1 MGAAAQAGRDRRPL
15 YGVLAAF
22 AAGLTGT
29 RVATIALPWLVLV
42 STGSAAKTGLLAL
55 CQLAPYVVV
64 KALAGPWVDSVGPRR
79 VSISMDLVAAS
90 AIGLVPVLA
99 AVDALALPVLLG
111 LAAVSGAASGPGDSA
126 KEVFL
131 PQVAEQARMALERVT
146 GLSGSIERLAS
157 TVGPAVAGALVAVV
171 GPAPALVVTA
181 VATLLSAALI
191 AWCTDRP
198 EPRPA
203 HDGEQGRPSY
213 RRRLLEG
220 WRHLRSD
227 GLLRSI
233 VAMIAVTNL
242 LDAALSQVLLP
253 VWAKETGAGPAA
265 IGLLGSVLGAAA
277 LAGSLAATVVAHRMP
292 RRAVFLVGFL
302 LGGAPRFV
310 VLGVDADVPLTAA
323 VWAVAGLGVG
333 FINPIVS
340 AVFFERV
347 PRPLLGRVNALG
359 DATAWSLMP
368 FGGLAAAGLLGLVGL
383 GPALLAAGAAYLVT
397 TTVPALRP
405 EWGRMRAR
413 PPPADEEPVRAP
425 SG

>member
-1 MGAAAQAGRDRRPL
+1 MTTAAPAVRDRRPL

-22 AAGLTGT
+22 AASLTGT

-42 STGSAAKTGLLAL
+42 STGSATKTGLLAL
-55 CQLAPYVVV
+55 CQLGPYVVV

-79 VSISMDLVAAS
+79 VSILMDLVTAS
-90 AIGLVPVLA
+90 AIGLVPVL
-99 AVDALALPVLLG
+99 DALDALDLPVLLG

-131 PQVAEQARMALERVT
+131 PAVAERGQVPLERVT

-157 TVGPAVAGALVAVV
+157 TVGPAAAGAVVAGVGAGPALTVTALAALVSAV
-171 GPAPALVVTA
+171 
-181 VATLLSAALI
+181 LI
-191 AWCTDRP
+191 ARYTDRP
-198 EPRPA
+198 VPEHTVAPTTGGPGYLA
-203 HDGEQGRPSY
+203 
-213 RRRLLEG
+213 RLHEG

-227 GLLRSI
+227 GLLRAI
-233 VAMIAVTNL
+233 VGMIAVTNL

-265 IGLLGSVLGAAA
+265 IGLLGSVIGASA
-277 LAGSLAATVVAHRMP
+277 LLGSLTATVIAHRLP

-310 VLGVDADVPLTAA
+310 VLGVDADVPVAVA
-323 VWAVAGLGVG
+323 VWLVAGLGIG

-368 FGGLAAAGLLGLVGL
+368 FGGLLAAGVLGLVGL
-383 GPALLAAGAAYLVT
+383 GPALVAAGAVYLVT
-397 TTVPALRP
+397 TTLPGLRP
-405 EWGRMRAR
+405 EWRTMRRA
-413 PPPADEEPVRAP
+413 PVPADEPARPA